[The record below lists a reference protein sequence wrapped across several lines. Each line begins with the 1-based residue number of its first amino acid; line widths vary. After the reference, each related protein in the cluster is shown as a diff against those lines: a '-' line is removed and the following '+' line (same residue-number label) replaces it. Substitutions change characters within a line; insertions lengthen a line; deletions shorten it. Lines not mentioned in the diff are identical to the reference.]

1 MEYFKVKGNTK
12 LSGVFE
18 PKGNKNAALPL
29 IAATLLTKDEIILNN
44 LPNIEDVK
52 IMLKII
58 ENLGAEVTKLDTNKV
73 KIKATNIHNNIID
86 HELGQLIRTSIL
98 LAGPLLARTGE
109 VILSKPGGDGIGRRR
124 LDTHFLVFERLGT
137 NIEFDTDIHLKTDK
151 LQGKYLFLDEASVTA
166 TENAIMA
173 SVLAEGETTIYNAA
187 CEPHIQDLCNF
198 LNFIGANI
206 KGIETN
212 KLIIEGVKFLKGG
225 EWTVISDHIEVGSV
239 IGLAAITHSELTIT
253 GTIPQHYINIKK
265 YYNKLGVDFEIKENS
280 LFVPA
285 KQKLIAKSDFD
296 GAHSTL
302 SDSIWP
308 GFPSDLTSIAVV
320 MATQIKGT
328 TLIFEKMFESRLF
341 FTDKLVGLGAKIILC
356 DPHRAV
362 VTGPSK
368 LYSGKI
374 TSPDIRAG
382 MAMLISA
389 LVADGISSIYNIK
402 QIDRGYERIDE
413 RLNKLG
419 ADIQR
424 IRID

>member
-29 IAATLLTKDEIILNN
+29 IAATLLTDKEVILNN
-44 LPNIEDVK
+44 LPDIEDVK

-58 ENLGAEVTKLDTNKV
+58 EKLGAEVTKLNKNKV
-73 KIKATNIHNNIID
+73 KIKANKIKEIKID
-86 HELGQLIRTSIL
+86 PELGSLIRTSIL
-98 LAGPLLARTGE
+98 LAGPLLARCGE

-124 LDTHFLVFERLGT
+124 LDTHFLVFQLLGAT
-137 NIEFDTDIHLKTDK
+137 VEFNNEIHLKTNK

-198 LNFIGANI
+198 LNSLGANI

-212 KLIIEGVKFLKGG
+212 KLVIEGVKSLKGG
-225 EWTVISDHIEVGSV
+225 KWSVISDHIEVGSM

-265 YYNKLGVDFEIKENS
+265 YYNKLGVDFAINENS
-280 LFVPA
+280 LFIPA
-285 KQKLIAKSDFD
+285 EQKLIAESDFD

-308 GFPSDLTSIAVV
+308 GFPSDLTSIALVV
-320 MATQIKGT
+320 ATQIKGT

-341 FTDKLVGLGAKIILC
+341 FTDKLIGLGAKIILC

-389 LVADGISSIYNIK
+389 LVAEGESSIYNIR

-413 RLNKLG
+413 RLNALG

-424 IRID
+424 VKID